1 MSCEIKIFYNRDIF
15 LNFEGTTA
23 LNIFNTVQ
31 DVIANFSI
39 VTAYL
44 FLANH
49 FVFRKRTLGSPVTI
63 ANQLLIAFIAGLLG
77 IMLMIFTVQID
88 GSFID
93 FRQIALVIAA
103 MHGGVAAS
111 AVTGL
116 IVFLMRLF
124 AFGAISTA
132 TVVASVNTLLIAV
145 IVGLLFKT
153 KLSYWKKWNYSLL
166 VCNVLTSIVFYVNL
180 RENSLLPIVIYIVMM
195 STGGW
200 FTAYLSQFLAKAKA
214 YFDKVER
221 EATVDFLTGLNNHRT
236 FDHKFNTSLQ
246 AAAEKQDCLSIA
258 LVDIDYFKK
267 VNDRYGHSN
276 GDTVLKQLGDLLMRT
291 ARSFDIVSRNGGE
304 EFSVLMYDTPHEHAL
319 SIAEKFRRAVET
331 YHFLLNDG
339 RSIRLTISIGVA
351 TYPDTDRDDLI
362 DQADDALYQAK
373 TDGRNAVRS
382 NRTIKK
388 QI

>member
-1 MSCEIKIFYNRDIF
+1 M
-15 LNFEGTTA
+15 
-23 LNIFNTVQ
+23 NIFNTVQ

-44 FLANH
+44 FLVNQ
-49 FVFRKRTLGSPVTI
+49 FVFRKRALGPPTSF
-63 ANQLLIAFIAGLLG
+63 ANQLLIGFIAGLLG
-77 IMLMIFTVQID
+77 ILLMVFTVQTD

-103 MHGGVAAS
+103 LHGGVAAS
-111 AVTGL
+111 AITGL
-116 IVFLMRLF
+116 IVFLMRMF

-132 TVVASVNTLLIAV
+132 TVVASANTLLIAV
-145 IVGLLFKT
+145 VVGLLFKS
-153 KLSYWKKWNYSLL
+153 KLSYWKKWTYALL

-180 RENSLLPIVIYIVMM
+180 REKSLLPIFIYIIMM
-195 STGGW
+195 SLGGW

-221 EATVDFLTGLNNHRT
+221 EATVDFLTGLHNHRT
-236 FDHKFNTSLQ
+236 FDQKFNTSLQ
-246 AAAEKQDCLSIA
+246 AAEEKQDCLSIA

-276 GDTVLKQLGDLLMRT
+276 GDAVLKQLGDLLMQT
-291 ARSFDIVSRNGGE
+291 ARTFDIVSRNGGE

-319 SIAEKFRRAVET
+319 SIAEKFRIAVEQH
-331 YHFLLNDG
+331 HFRLNDG
-339 RSIRLTISIGVA
+339 QSIRLTVSIGVA
-351 TYPDTDRDDLI
+351 TYPDTNRDDLI
-362 DQADDALYQAK
+362 DQADGALYQAK

-382 NRTIKK
+382 SRAIKK